1 MAHSLSHAMRP
12 KLIDMKMSAREKKED
27 MPMPAAKYRGPDY
40 PYELRITLDEDAL
53 KKLGLDA
60 SKINVGDKL
69 EVMGVGEVQSV
80 SQNKHANNYGDGK
93 RRETERV
100 EIQLKK
106 IHVCEPG
113 DMRKMGVKMGKGKY

>member
-1 MAHSLSHAMRP
+1 MAFLKSLAHAMRP
-12 KLIDMKMSAREKKED
+12 KLVDMKMSAREKKED
-27 MPMPAAKYRGPDY
+27 MPVAMSKYHGPDY

-60 SKINVGDKL
+60 GKINVGDKL

-80 SQNKHANNYGDGK
+80 SQNAHANSYGDGK
-93 RRETERV
+93 RRETQRV

-113 DMRKMGVKMGKGKY
+113 EMRKMGKGKY